1 MRYVRFLTPRG
12 PSWGFVDGDVI
23 RAIDG
28 PPYAAH
34 QQTGQTQLLRFAKL
48 LAPVMPSKVVGVAL
62 NYAAWTKVHP
72 NLKLPIEPIFFHKVL
87 SAITNPDEPIQ
98 LTTLN
103 KEVIFEA
110 EMAMVIG
117 KTAKRVSEAEALDYV
132 FGITIVNDVTDLGLI
147 TQDANNLARGKCF
160 DTFCPVGPCL
170 VSDLSPNQLAIR
182 SRLNGQEKQRFST
195 EEMLFSAQ
203 KVIAALSQ
211 VMTLYPGDV
220 IHTGTPPGT
229 EPVKPGDVVEIE
241 IEGVGTLRN
250 PVIAG

>member
-1 MRYVRFLTPRG
+1 
-12 PSWGFVDGDVI
+12 VDGDII

-48 LAPVMPSKVVGVAL
+48 LAPVTPTKVVGVGL
-62 NYAAWTKVHP
+62 NYGAWTKVRP
-72 NLKLPIEPIFFHKVL
+72 ELKLPKEPLFFYKVL
-87 SAITNPDEPIQ
+87 SAINNPDDPIQ
-98 LTTLN
+98 LSPTN

-132 FGITIVNDVTDLGLI
+132 FALTAVNDVTDFGLI
-147 TQDANNLARGKCF
+147 MQDANSMSRGKCF

-170 VSDLSPNQLAIR
+170 VTDLNPNQLAIR

-203 KVIAALSQ
+203 KVISALSQ
-211 VMTLYPGDV
+211 VMTLYPGDL
-220 IHTGTPPGT
+220 IHTGTPPGP

-241 IEGVGTLRN
+241 IEGIGVLRN
-250 PVIAG
+250 PVTAG

>member
-1 MRYVRFLTPRG
+1 MHYVRFLTPRG
-12 PSWGFVDGDVI
+12 PSWGLVDGDVI
-23 RAIDG
+23 QAIDG

-48 LAPVMPSKVVGVAL
+48 LAPVTPTKIVGVGL
-62 NYAAWTKVHP
+62 NYGAWTKVRP
-72 NLKLPIEPIFFHKVL
+72 ELKLPKEPVFFYKVL
-87 SAITNPDEPIQ
+87 SAINNPDDPIQ
-98 LTTLN
+98 LSPTN

-132 FGITIVNDVTDLGLI
+132 FGVTAVNDVTDIGLI
-147 TQDANNLARGKCF
+147 TQDANNFARGKCF

-170 VSDLSPNQLAIR
+170 VTDLNPNQLTIR
-182 SRLNGQEKQRFST
+182 SRLNGQEKQQFST

-203 KVIAALSQ
+203 KVIASLTQ

-220 IHTGTPPGT
+220 IHTGTSPGV
-229 EPVKPGDVVEIE
+229 EQVKPGDVVEIE
-241 IEGVGTLRN
+241 IEGVGILKN
-250 PVIAG
+250 PVVAG